1 MTRAQAWLVGALI
14 ALCSIVALAVT
25 RLPSS
30 SSAQSLPAGS
40 AEPQP
45 LRGVTLRGETG
56 LRLLV
61 ADQPPFVLDL
71 DSASVTPLAGVGAM
85 TPGQPNVIFP
95 VAGRAGI
102 VASGASDHTLYAVR
116 GRPLSV
122 TPLGSGAT
130 ATATSDGQAVWVQ
143 QRLGD
148 SVRSPCTLREVGL
161 DGVLLRAPRSF
172 PCPFYAP
179 GGALGLVVG
188 RGRRVVDPASGRTV
202 LTTQGRILAVAGR
215 KVVVVGPGEQQLTL
229 RDAATKA
236 KQRLR
241 WPGSTGDIDE
251 ATVDPSGR
259 LVVLESGNPSWFGGG
274 QQVLDLWLLDTRTAK
289 LSHVPGMPAFVALK
303 FTSMAWSDDGR
314 LVLLVRTG
322 NGNEVVAVW
331 RPGQKRLALKLVQ
344 LPNRSNNGS
353 DSFAP
358 LR

>member
-14 ALCSIVALAVT
+14 ALCSIVALAVA

-71 DSASVTPLAGVGAM
+71 DSASVTPLAGFGSM
-85 TPGQPNVIFP
+85 TPGRPNVIFP
-95 VAGRAGI
+95 VAGRVGI
-102 VASGASDHTLYAVR
+102 VVSGASDHTLYAVR

-122 TPLGSGAT
+122 TPLGSGTT

-161 DGVLLRAPRSF
+161 DGGLLRAPRSF
-172 PCPFYAP
+172 PCPSYAR

-202 LTTQGRILAVAGR
+202 FTTQGRILASAGS

-229 RDAATKA
+229 RDPATKA
-236 KQRLR
+236 KRRLR
-241 WPGSTGDIDE
+241 WPSSVWRLDDP
-251 ATVDPSGR
+251 AVDPSGR
-259 LVVLESGNPSWFGGG
+259 FVALAWANLSWHGGG
-274 QQVLDLWLLDTRTAK
+274 QQVLDLWLLDTKTAR
-289 LSHVPGMPAFVALK
+289 LSHVPGMPAFVRLK
-303 FTSMAWSDDGR
+303 RTNMAWTDDGR

-331 RPGQKRLALKLVQ
+331 RPGQAHLALKFVQ
-344 LPNRSNNGS
+344 LPDRSNNGS
-353 DSFAP
+353 DSIAL

>member
-1 MTRAQAWLVGALI
+1 MSRARTWLVGALI
-14 ALCSIVALAVT
+14 ALCSIVALAVA

-61 ADQPPFVLDL
+61 AARPQSAPFVLDL
-71 DSASVTPLAGVGAM
+71 DTASVTPLAGVRATGL
-85 TPGQPNVIFP
+85 PSDVLPI
-95 VAGRAGI
+95 AGHAGI
-102 VASGASDHTLYAVR
+102 VVSGDSDRTLYAVR
-116 GRPLSV
+116 GLPVNV
-122 TPLGSGAT
+122 TPLGSGTT

-143 QRLGD
+143 QRRGN

-161 DGVLLRAPRSF
+161 DGVLLRAARSF

-202 LTTQGRILAVAGR
+202 LTTQGRILAVAGG

-236 KQRLR
+236 KRRLR
-241 WPGSTGDIDE
+241 WPSSVGAIDE
-251 ATVDPSGR
+251 AAVDPSGR
-259 LVVLESGNPSWFGGG
+259 LVVLESGNPSWYGGG

-289 LSHVPGMPAFVALK
+289 LTHVPGMPAYVHLK
-303 FTSMAWSDDGR
+303 WTNMAWSDDGR
-314 LVLLVRTG
+314 LVLLVQTG
-322 NGNEVVAVW
+322 RGRDVVAVW
-331 RPGQKRLALKLVQ
+331 RPGQNHLALKLVQ
-344 LPNRSNNGS
+344 LPAERGESI
-353 DSFAP
+353 AL